1 MVSSNK
7 GLKTVVIYFIYITTA
22 LFFLYPLFWVLSL
35 SLKTVPELFQV
46 PPKVLPKS
54 FEINN
59 YIHVF
64 ENTLIL
70 KYLRNTLILVG
81 ATVVGTLA
89 ISIPA
94 SYGFS
99 RYGFK
104 QKNNL
109 MFGVLIFQMMS
120 PLVVAIP
127 LYNYLAKLG
136 LLNNIWIIMLVYI
149 ALRVP
154 FTTWYLKGYFDAIP
168 KELDE
173 AAKVDGCSRM
183 RTIMSVILPVAVP
196 GIISA
201 VILNVMSAWSQF
213 IIPFILMDKGDMLP
227 LSVGIVNLQSSA
239 GGGITTHYLAAA
251 CVVSVIPMVLLYV
264 VFQRFIV
271 SALTAGSVKG

>member
-1 MVSSNK
+1 MNK
-7 GLKTVVIYFIYITTA
+7 HVRAKKIVIYAIYILTA
-22 LFFLYPLFWVLSL
+22 LFFLYPLFWVLSI
-35 SLKTVPELFQV
+35 SFKTVPELFQF
-46 PPKVLPKS
+46 PPKVLPKT
-54 FEINN
+54 FQFDN
-59 YIHVF
+59 YKHVF

-70 KYLRNTLILVG
+70 RYLRNTLILVG
-81 ATVVGTLA
+81 ATVVGTLI

-94 SYGFS
+94 AYGFS
-99 RYGFK
+99 RYRFK
-104 QKNNL
+104 KKDNM

-120 PLVVAIP
+120 PLIVAIP

-136 LLNNIWIIMLVYI
+136 LLNNIWIIILVYI

-154 FTTWYLKGYFDAIP
+154 FTTWYLKGYFDTIP

-183 RTIMSVILPVAVP
+183 KTIWSVIIPVTIP

-201 VILNVMSAWSQF
+201 VILNAMSAWSQF
-213 IIPFILMDKGDMLP
+213 IIPFILMDKGNMLP

-251 CVVSVIPMVLLYV
+251 CVVSVVPMVILYV
-264 VFQRFIV
+264 IFQRFIV